1 MNLEQLE
8 WLCVALQLCR
18 SALGRGVGGMSGFI
32 KVGVLLGEF
41 DGRGEE
47 WGSCKENTGA
57 QESNPGAIHR
67 ILAG

>member
-1 MNLEQLE
+1 MGEVQREYRGAGEQS
-8 WLCVALQLCR
+8 W
-18 SALGRGVGGMSGFI
+18 SGFI
-32 KVGVLLGEF
+32 KVGVLLGES

-47 WGSCKENTGA
+47 WGRCKENTGV